1 MTDAFRGKNA
11 FARPHRGEVLTHIR
25 SALLPEIAGYGSL
38 ADPGSLLIEDVD
50 KASGAR
56 FSRDGLDAMMAEIK
70 KGRIDVSA

>member
-38 ADPGSLLIEDVD
+38 ADPGSLLMI
-50 KASGAR
+50 
-56 FSRDGLDAMMAEIK
+56 
-70 KGRIDVSA
+70 SAD